1 LEIVRRF
8 RAQDRAVQLLL
19 LNDLTIFLSF
29 FMLFPYLATYFAD
42 TLGFPAWL
50 VGIILG
56 VRVFC
61 QQGLTILGGTLADH
75 LGYKPVIIAGLLLRT
90 VGFFLFGVTTS
101 LPGVLVAAM
110 LTGVAGALFGPALRA
125 YLAAEAPGRRAEIF
139 ALDNVFAQTGTL
151 LGPLVGIALL
161 QFSFQLVC
169 LSAAG
174 VFLLLGVV
182 QLFFLPARGG
192 AGASGTSVF
201 SRWREVFSNRPFLL
215 YSLSMLGFFTLFN
228 QLYIGLP
235 LEIRRLTGSESLV
248 GAIFLISSAMTIL
261 GQLRVTTFFQ
271 ARWGEAPSLPWG
283 VLVMGLAFVPPL
295 LGALVLPAPGAGVL
309 ASLINASP
317 VLLAAAILTFGLLIV
332 RPFQMALIPVLAG
345 DRLLG
350 TYTGIFWMWSGIGA
364 TLGNTVT
371 GFAFDA
377 QRTAGLAALPWA
389 LLVGLGLVSAIAVAI
404 VTRGE
409 QFTRQ
414 VRAASAETTRRPT
427 PVAATSPT
435 PHSATTSRD

>member
-1 LEIVRRF
+1 MEIIRRF
-8 RAQDRAVQLLL
+8 RAQERAVQLLL

-50 VGIILG
+50 VGVILG

-61 QQGLTILGGTLADH
+61 QQGLTIIGGTLADSV
-75 LGYKPVIIAGLLLRT
+75 GFKPVIIAGLLLRT

-110 LTGVAGALFGPALRA
+110 LTGLAGALFGPALRA
-125 YLAAEAPGRRAEIF
+125 YLAAEAPGRRAEVF

-174 VFLLLGVV
+174 VFFLLGVLQV
-182 QLFFLPARGG
+182 VFLPPRGG
-192 AGASGTSVF
+192 VGAGPSSVF
-201 SRWREVFSNRPFLL
+201 GNWREVFRNRPFLL

-235 LEIRRLTGSESLV
+235 LELRRLTGSEALV
-248 GAIFLISSAMTIL
+248 GAIFLISSSMTIL
-261 GQLRVTTFFQ
+261 GQLRVTTVFQ
-271 ARWGEAPSLPWG
+271 ARWGEAASLPWG
-283 VLVMGLAFVPPL
+283 VLVMGLAFVPLLVATVILPL
-295 LGALVLPAPGAGVL
+295 PEAGLVATV
-309 ASLINASP
+309 INASP

-350 TYTGIFWMWSGIGA
+350 TYTGVFWMWSGIGA
-364 TLGNTVT
+364 TLGNTLT

-377 QRTAGLAALPWA
+377 QRTAGLTALPWA
-389 LLVGLGLVSAIAVAI
+389 LLVGLGLISAVAVAL

-414 VRAASAETTRRPT
+414 VRAVSAEPTRQPT
-427 PVAATSPT
+427 QAPAPSASS
-435 PHSATTSRD
+435 HSSSTARG